1 MLSRIN
7 NIFFRITLL
16 DKVLF
21 TKHLSVMLKSGI
33 PLAEAVKSLKDQ
45 TKNPAFKAVLEDILA
60 EVENGQSLE
69 KALSRHESVFDALYL
84 SLVSTGEKS
93 GNLEENLEYL
103 ALQLKKTYSFNKK
116 IAGATLYPKLVISA
130 ALIMGGSL
138 ALFVLPNLVRL
149 FESLDVELPLTTKIL
164 LYLANLMKNF
174 GFLIVGGIA
183 ILGFLFT
190 LLLKTP
196 FIKPKWHRSLLTAPV
211 FGGLNQSIELAQI
224 CRDLGIMLKSGLT
237 ITAALDTQQKAT
249 ENLVFKEYL
258 DDLLKGTEKGK
269 KISAQMDAEKL
280 VFIPIIVPKMIG
292 IGEETGKLDEVLIYL
307 GDFFEEEVDDATA
320 NLSSTLEPILL
331 LVIGAIVAFI
341 ALAIISPIYQ
351 LAGSIKK

>member
-1 MLSRIN
+1 MLSKLN
-7 NIFFRITLL
+7 NVLFRITLL

-33 PLAEAVKSLKDQ
+33 PLAEAVKSLMDQ
-45 TKNPAFKAVLEDILA
+45 TKNPAFKVVLEDILA

-69 KALSRHESVFDALYL
+69 KALSKHPKVFDALYL
-84 SLVSTGEKS
+84 SLVATGEKS

-103 ALQLKKTYSFNKK
+103 AGQLKKTYAFNKK

-138 ALFVLPNLVRL
+138 ALFVLPNLVKL
-149 FESLDVELPLTTKIL
+149 FASLDVELPVTTKIL
-164 LYLANLMKNF
+164 LYVANLMKNF
-174 GFLIVGGIA
+174 GYLIVGGVFVLA
-183 ILGFLFT
+183 FLIS
-190 LLLKTP
+190 LALKTSWL
-196 FIKPKWHRSLLTAPV
+196 KPKWHLLLLTAPA
-211 FGGLNQSIELAQI
+211 FGGLNQNIELAQI

-237 ITAALDTQQKAT
+237 ITEALETQQKAT
-249 ENLVFKEYL
+249 QNLVFKKYL
-258 DDLLKGTEKGK
+258 GDLLKGTEKGK
-269 KISAQMDAEKL
+269 KISAQMNSQKL
-280 VFIPIIVPKMIG
+280 KFIPMIVPKMIG
-292 IGEETGKLDEVLIYL
+292 IGEETGKLDEVLLYL

-331 LVIGAIVAFI
+331 MVIGVIVAFI

-351 LAGSIKK
+351 LAGNIKK